1 MEGDWPRIGRRIFL
15 GHRMTCL
22 RCIVFL
28 TFLVLSSNVRADLQ
42 AGIAS
47 YRAGNYESALQE
59 FKPLAAKG
67 NADAQVNLGFLYARG
82 HGVKQDYKEALIWY
96 RKAAEQGQPD
106 AQFNLGS
113 LYYDGLGIGR
123 DPTKAAEWY
132 AKAAELGQIDAQY
145 NLGLMH
151 VTGQGVPV
159 SMVQA
164 HKWLSI
170 AAALGDKEAE
180 ESKKLAE
187 AKMTSEQIDQAQALA
202 QAWWALR
209 K

>member
-1 MEGDWPRIGRRIFL
+1 MRIRHLWFPLI
-15 GHRMTCL
+15 
-22 RCIVFL
+22 
-28 TFLVLSSNVRADLQ
+28 FLVLSTGARADLQ
-42 AGIAS
+42 AGITA

-67 NADAQVNLGFLYARG
+67 NADGQVNLGFLYARG
-82 HGVKQDYKEALIWY
+82 QGVKLDYKEALVWY

-113 LYYDGLGIGR
+113 LYYDGLGIRR
-123 DPTKAAEWY
+123 DFNKAAEWY
-132 AKAAELGQIDAQY
+132 AKAAEFGQIDAQY
-145 NLGLMH
+145 NLGLMY
-151 VTGQGVPV
+151 VTGQGVPA
-159 SMVQA
+159 SLVQA
-164 HKWLSI
+164 YKWLAI

-180 ESKKLAE
+180 ESKQLA
-187 AKMTSEQIDQAQALA
+187 AVKMSPAQLDSAQALV